1 MTFTLRRVL
10 GRLLAGLGVLWGAA
24 TLTFVVINVA
34 GGDPAMEILGGV
46 NAMPTPAILAQVRA
60 DYHLDEPIYRQY
72 LLYLERLARGDLG
85 ESYRLRIPV
94 SHAIGQQLGATLEL
108 AFWAASFALPV
119 SILLATFTAGRKRWL
134 RGLSS
139 GFELVGSSVPG
150 FVIGIVLL
158 LVFSFRLHWLPASG
172 QSGWKSL
179 VLPTLS
185 LSIPIIGVLTQVLR
199 HELDDILEQPFIIT
213 ARARGLSET
222 GVRLGHALRHALI
235 PLVTLSGTFIGMLL
249 GGAVI
254 TESLFAR
261 QGVGRLMAD
270 ATMSKDMPLVLGITL
285 LAAASYV
292 VVNLIVD
299 LVNTASRPRTRA
311 I

>member
-1 MTFTLRRVL
+1 MRFTFRRIL
-10 GRLLAGLGVLWGAA
+10 GRLFAGLGVLWGAA
-24 TLTFVVINVA
+24 TLTFVVINVS

-60 DYHLDEPIYRQY
+60 DYHLDEPLYRQY
-72 LLYLERLARGDLG
+72 LLYLGRLARGDLG

-94 SHAIGQQLGATLEL
+94 THAIGQQLGATLEL

-119 SILLATFTAGRKRWL
+119 SILVATFTARRKRWI

-139 GFELVGSSVPG
+139 GLELVGSSVPG
-150 FVIGIVLL
+150 FVIGIILL
-158 LVFSFRLHWLPASG
+158 LIFSFRLHWLPASG
-172 QSGWKSL
+172 QSSWKSL
-179 VLPTLS
+179 VLPTLT
-185 LSIPIIGVLTQVLR
+185 LSIPMIGVLTQVLR
-199 HELDDILEQPFIIT
+199 NELEEILEQPFIIT

-254 TESLFAR
+254 AESLFAR

-270 ATMSKDMPLVLGITL
+270 ATMAKDVPLVLGITL
-285 LAAASYV
+285 LSAATYV

-299 LVNTASRPRTRA
+299 LVNTAARPRTRA

>member
-1 MTFTLRRVL
+1 MTSTLRRVF
-10 GRLLAGLGVLWGAA
+10 GRLLAGIGVLWGAA

-34 GGDPAMEILGGV
+34 GGDPAMEILGGL

-60 DYHLDEPIYRQY
+60 DYHLDQPLYRQY
-72 LLYLERLARGDLG
+72 VLYLGRLAHGDLG

-94 SHAIGQQLGATLEL
+94 TRAIGQQLGATLEL
-108 AFWAASFALPV
+108 AVWAAVVAIPV
-119 SILLATFTAGRKRWL
+119 SILLATFTARRKRWV
-134 RGLSS
+134 RSLSS
-139 GFELVGSSVPG
+139 GVELVGSSVPN

-158 LVFSFRLHWLPASG
+158 LIFSFQLHWLPASG

-179 VLPTLS
+179 VLPTLT
-185 LSIPIIGVLTQVLR
+185 LSIPMIGVLTQVLR
-199 HELDDILEQPFIIT
+199 NELEEILEQPFIIT

-254 TESLFAR
+254 AESLFAR

-270 ATMSKDMPLVLGITL
+270 ATMTKDVPLVLGITL
-285 LAAASYV
+285 LAAATYV

-299 LVNTASRPRTRA
+299 LVNGASRPRAR
-311 I
+311 IL